1 MEKYV
6 NDDKFLELVEFLEH
20 LPEYRKKQIAAL
32 LIHSTLTPMSSNLV
46 SDRAIMWAAIDLAG
60 D

>member
-1 MEKYV
+1 MENYV

-32 LIHSTLTPMSSNLV
+32 LIHSTLNPLASNLV
-46 SDRAIMWAAIDLAG
+46 SDRAIMWANIDLAG
-60 D
+60 E